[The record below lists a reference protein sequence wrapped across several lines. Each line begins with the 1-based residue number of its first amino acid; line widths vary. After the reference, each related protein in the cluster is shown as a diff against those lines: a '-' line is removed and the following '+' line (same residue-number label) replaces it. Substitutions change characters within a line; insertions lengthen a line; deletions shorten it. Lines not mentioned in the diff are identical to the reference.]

1 MTQLIERITVDPAR
15 MGGKPCIRNMR
26 VTVGMILG
34 ELSAGTTIDELL
46 NQYPYIER
54 DDILASLQYGA
65 WLAQGREIEL
75 SGAA

>member
-1 MTQLIERITVDPAR
+1 MERLIERITVNPAR

-34 ELSAGTTIDELL
+34 ELSAGTSIEELL
-46 NQYPYIER
+46 KQYPYIER
-54 DDILASLQYGA
+54 DDVFAALQYGA